1 MREYGLIG
9 FPLGHSFSRQYFT
22 EKFEKEGITD
32 CSYDL
37 FPMENLNGLRP
48 WLLLKPE
55 IFGLN
60 VTIPH
65 KKDVLSQLDW
75 IDPAAAHIGAVNT
88 IRIKHVIGE
97 MWLEGFNTDVI
108 GFEISLKKFI
118 GKNKPAALVFGNGG
132 SSSAVCWVLDK
143 MGLAWKQVSRRPAK
157 DLLSY
162 AAITPEIATGFKL
175 WINTTPLGMAPDIE
189 HCLRLPYDWLGSQ
202 HYCFDLIYNPAE
214 TLFLEKARLAGAQ
227 TQNGLDMLYAQAE
240 AAWNIWQAADPSNIF
255 LDMELES

>member
-22 EKFEKEGITD
+22 HKFEKEGISD
-32 CSYDL
+32 CSYEL
-37 FPMENLNGLRP
+37 FPMENLQGLRS

-65 KKDVLSQLDW
+65 KQNVLEQLDW
-75 IDPAAAHIGAVNT
+75 IDPAAAKIGAVNT

-108 GFEISLKKFI
+108 GFENSLKKFI
-118 GKNKPAALVFGNGG
+118 GKNKVAALVFGTGG
-132 SSSAVCWVLDK
+132 SSLAVCWVLDQL
-143 MGLAWKQVSRRPAK
+143 GIAWKQVSRRPTGNQ
-157 DLLSY
+157 LSY
-162 AAITPEIATGFKL
+162 AAISPEIASGFKL
-175 WINTTPLGMAPDIE
+175 WINTTPIGMAPEADQ
-189 HCLRLPYDWLGSQ
+189 CLRLPYDWLSKQ
-202 HYCFDLIYNPAE
+202 HFCYDLIYNPEE
-214 TLFLEKARLAGAQ
+214 TLFLQKARQAGAK
-227 TQNGLDMLYAQAE
+227 TQNGLAMLYAQAD

-255 LDMELES
+255 LDMEREN

>member
-9 FPLGHSFSRQYFT
+9 YPLGHSFSRQYFT
-22 EKFEKEGITD
+22 EKFTREGIED

-37 FPMENLNGLRP
+37 FPLETLKGLRP

-65 KKDVLSQLDW
+65 KQEVIAQLDW
-75 IDPAAAHIGAVNT
+75 IDPAAAKIGAVNT

-108 GFEISLKKFI
+108 GFEMALKEMI
-118 GKNKPAALVFGNGG
+118 GAQKPAALVFGTGG
-132 SSSAVCWVLDK
+132 SSLAVCWVLDK
-143 MGLAWKQVSRRPAK
+143 LGLAWKQVSRRPRA
-157 DLLSY
+157 DQLSY
-162 AAITPEIATGFKL
+162 AAISPEIATGFKL
-175 WINTTPLGMAPDIE
+175 WINTTPVGMAPDFNAS
-189 HCLRLPYDWLGSQ
+189 LRLPYDWLGKQ

-214 TLFLEKARLAGAQ
+214 TQFLQKARLAGAK
-227 TQNGLDMLYAQAE
+227 TQNGLSMLQAQAD
-240 AAWNIWQAADPSNIF
+240 AAWAIWQAADASNIF
-255 LDMELES
+255 LEMEKE

>member
-9 FPLGHSFSRQYFT
+9 YPLGHSFSRKYFT
-22 EKFEKEGITD
+22 EKFEKEGIND

-37 FPMENLNGLRP
+37 FPLETLDGLRS

-65 KKDVLSQLDW
+65 KETVMAQLDW

-108 GFEISLKKFI
+108 GFEKSLKQFI
-118 GKNKPAALVFGNGG
+118 GLNKPAALVFGSGG
-132 SSSAVCWVLDK
+132 SSKAVCWVLDK
-143 MGLAWKQVSRRPAK
+143 LGIAWKQVSRRPTAGQ
-157 DLLSY
+157 LAY

-175 WINTTPLGMAPDIE
+175 WINTTPVGMSPHTE
-189 HCLRLPYDWLGSQ
+189 TFLRLPYDWLGSQ

-214 TLFLEKARLAGAQ
+214 TIFLEKARLAGAK
-227 TQNGLDMLYAQAE
+227 TKNGLDMLQFQAD
-240 AAWNIWQAADPSNIF
+240 AAWDIWQAADPSNIF
-255 LDMELES
+255 LDMENG